1 MKNSIF
7 NTLEKLNLTSKKT
20 KKLFNKGTRDM
31 NDLNVWIDKIS
42 GVIYIDDFY
51 TGDHSYIEGTYRSKN
66 ILSLDT
72 GSPDFEQVTDAKR
85 RFHSNLRFVAG
96 KKVADFGC
104 GNGDFLKLIQP
115 YCKEVMGIEMQ
126 KDYYDS
132 INSSGIK
139 CYDSL
144 NFIKNQ
150 SLDVVVSFHVLEHL
164 PDPLD
169 ILTKIKE
176 KIKKGGLL
184 IIEVPHAN
192 DFLLT
197 STNNE
202 NFKKF
207 TLWSQHLIL
216 HTRESLYKFLNY
228 IGLKDIQIKGVQ
240 RYPLSNHLNWLI
252 NNKGGGH
259 KTSLSFLDNETLYE
273 AYSNSLSKIN
283 ATDTLVAIGK
293 I

>member
-1 MKNSIF
+1 MIS
-7 NTLEKLNLTSKKT
+7 S
-20 KKLFNKGTRDM
+20 
-31 NDLNVWIDKIS
+31 VKI
-42 GVIYIDDFY
+42 IY
-51 TGDHSYIEGTYRSKN
+51 
-66 ILSLDT
+66 
-72 GSPDFEQVTDAKR
+72 V
-85 RFHSNLRFVAG
+85 
-96 KKVADFGC
+96 
-104 GNGDFLKLIQP
+104 
-115 YCKEVMGIEMQ
+115 
-126 KDYYDS
+126 
-132 INSSGIK
+132 
-139 CYDSL
+139 
-144 NFIKNQ
+144 
-150 SLDVVVSFHVLEHL
+150 
-164 PDPLD
+164 
-169 ILTKIKE
+169 
-176 KIKKGGLL
+176 
-184 IIEVPHAN
+184 N

-197 STNNE
+197 SPNNE